1 MGISNMTDLIAL
13 LVDLVKAAETLWS
26 GYSGAGEAKKAW
38 VVTTINT
45 AVDIPYLPEA
55 IEEQIISICV
65 DMVVELV
72 INRD

>member
-13 LVDLVKAAETLWS
+13 LVDLVKAAETLWA
-26 GYSGAGEAKKAW
+26 GYTDAGEEKKAW
-38 VVTTINT
+38 VTKTINS
-45 AVDIPYLPEA
+45 AVDIPYLHEA

>member
-1 MGISNMTDLIAL
+1 MGIGNVTDLVAL

-26 GYSGAGEAKKAW
+26 GYAGAGEEKKAW
-38 VVTTINT
+38 VVAIINDK
-45 AVDIPYLPEA
+45 VDIPYLHES
-55 IEEQIISICV
+55 IEERIIAICV

>member
-13 LVDLVKAAETLWS
+13 LVDLVKAAETLWA
-26 GYSGAGEAKKAW
+26 GDADAGEEKKAW
-38 VVTTINT
+38 VVATINS
-45 AVDIPYLPEA
+45 AVDIPYLHEA

>member
-1 MGISNMTDLIAL
+1 MSITNITDLVSL
-13 LVDLVKAAETLWS
+13 VVDLVKAAETLWS
-26 GYSGAGEAKKAW
+26 GYAGAGEDKKEW

-45 AVDIPYLPEA
+45 AVNIPYLPEA
-55 IEEQIISICV
+55 IEAQIISICV

>member
-1 MGISNMTDLIAL
+1 MNISNVTDLVAL
-13 LVDLVKAAETLWS
+13 IVDLVKAAEILWS
-26 GYSGAGEAKKAW
+26 GYSGAGEDKKAW
-38 VVTTINT
+38 VVSTINT
-45 AVDIPYLPEA
+45 AVNIPYLPEA